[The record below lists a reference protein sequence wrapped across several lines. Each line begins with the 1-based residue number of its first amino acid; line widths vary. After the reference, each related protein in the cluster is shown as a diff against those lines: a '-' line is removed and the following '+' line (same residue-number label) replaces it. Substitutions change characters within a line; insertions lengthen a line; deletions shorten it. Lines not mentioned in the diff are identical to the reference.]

1 MLEDEAPDG
10 VTISNIHR
18 EVATIAV
25 QGPKSAEVLGAIGL
39 PTAMD
44 YMAFAHAEFS
54 GVSVVVCRTGYTGE
68 HGYELMVHPASGAGA
83 VWDAVMEAVSPL
95 GGLPCGLG
103 ARDTLRTEMGYP
115 LHGQDLSVATTPVQ
129 ARLGWAVGWDKAAYW
144 GREVITRE
152 NEVGPPRLLWGLR
165 TEERGI
171 PRPHM
176 AVRSVSDE
184 DLGEITSGT
193 FSPTL
198 KVGIALGYLSRAVGA
213 GAEVKVDVRGKPLMM
228 QVVKPP
234 FVTPHVR

>member
-1 MLEDEAPDG
+1 
-10 VTISNIHR
+10 
-18 EVATIAV
+18 
-25 QGPKSAEVLGAIGL
+25 
-39 PTAMD
+39 
-44 YMAFAHAEFS
+44 MAA
-54 GVSVVVCRTGYTGE
+54 
-68 HGYELMVHPASGAGA
+68 AS
-83 VWDAVMEAVSPL
+83 PI

-129 ARLGWAVGWDKAAYW
+129 ARLGWAIGRDKPAYW
-144 GREVITRE
+144 GRDVISRE
-152 NEVGPPRLLWGLR
+152 QEVGPPRLLWGLK

-176 AVRSVSDE
+176 AVRSLEDDL

-198 KVGIALGYLSRAVGA
+198 KTGIALGYLSRAVGA
-213 GAEVKVDVRGKPLMM
+213 GDEVKVDVRGKPLMM

-234 FVTPHVR
+234 FVESHVR